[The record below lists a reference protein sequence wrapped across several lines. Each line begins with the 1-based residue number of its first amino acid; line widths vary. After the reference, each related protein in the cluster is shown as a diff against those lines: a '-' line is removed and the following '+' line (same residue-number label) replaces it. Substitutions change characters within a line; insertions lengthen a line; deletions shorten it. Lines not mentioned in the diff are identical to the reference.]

1 MHLIWLSLGMNAYET
16 DVYPQMQNN
25 KQENNDCKIV
35 LLISRFGLMMFKR
48 KTKTDLKYIKRKIY
62 ELQFEKKEKDNIFES
77 VILLANTRKLKSK
90 MLEMFAYIFSLLI

>member
-16 DVYPQMQNN
+16 DVYPQRQNN